1 MMSDQMLDFTNV
13 GSDSNSNPTN
23 HINQDLEASRDNSMQ
38 VKKGSGRGKSKD
50 KTVNISH
57 KRSTKPKII
66 NLDSND
72 RQQNMDVSKGKK
84 KGRGR
89 ERSKDKNKFV
99 EIDNNQGEINNFE
112 LNDEQKILDSVKMNI
127 KEVQNDKRYSQEFI
141 RYSHDTKYYSEE

>member
-13 GSDSNSNPTN
+13 GSDSNPTN

-38 VKKGSGRGKSKD
+38 VKGSGRGKSKD

-72 RQQNMDVSKGKK
+72 RQLNMDVSKGKK

-89 ERSKDKNKFV
+89 VKSKDKNKFV

-112 LNDEQKILDSVKMNI
+112 LNDEQKIVDSVKINI
-127 KEVQNDKRYSQEFI
+127 KEVQNDKRNSQEFI
-141 RYSHDTKYYSEE
+141 RYSHDAKLYSEE